1 MRIAKVTELC
11 RLEDKANFIFVIK
24 ELLGSRTNKAGAIL
38 VYFNGKRQTLGT
50 KAMATSQMEKQIE
63 IRLKDISKGT
73 EEEIYRDKLVGIPLS
88 QINRISGGHFCGIL
102 TKKPL
107 TILCSCSS
115 IFEKSTLKSRVFT
128 LMVLPLILYSLS
140 GIIASSVFA

>member
-11 RLEDKANFIFVIK
+11 RLEDKVNFIFVIK

-73 EEEIYRDKLVGIPLS
+73 EEEIYRDKLVGIPPG
-88 QINRISGGHFCGIL
+88 RIDRNPGGHASGIL
-102 TKKPL
+102 
-107 TILCSCSS
+107 
-115 IFEKSTLKSRVFT
+115 R
-128 LMVLPLILYSLS
+128 
-140 GIIASSVFA
+140 